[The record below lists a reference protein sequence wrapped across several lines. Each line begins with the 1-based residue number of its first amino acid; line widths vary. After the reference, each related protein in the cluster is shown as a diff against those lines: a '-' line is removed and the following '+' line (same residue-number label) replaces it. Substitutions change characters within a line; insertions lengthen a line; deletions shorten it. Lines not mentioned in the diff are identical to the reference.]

1 MKPRTPA
8 LVGIEQEFIPYH
20 ANHQFSSLPVIVTAR
35 LVVLVRVF
43 SERWRALF
51 AVFLLLGILVARGP
65 ARFGLISG
73 LTLVAAYLAYAH
85 PAWWSLYYT
94 EAFPVFF
101 FLAGLG
107 LMWFVKAMLKLE
119 AAGAQLCLLLVLA
132 ATIPWLVTDVL
143 IARRYNDIRSRFHR
157 QAQQALAAIPEVPAV
172 VFVQY
177 PPDHTY
183 YLSLVGNTPDYR
195 TAPVWLVSDRG
206 ADNDRLLRLTDRA
219 AYRLHTDTW
228 QLERLR

>member
-1 MKPRTPA
+1 M
-8 LVGIEQEFIPYH
+8 
-20 ANHQFSSLPVIVTAR
+20 
-35 LVVLVRVF
+35 F
-43 SERWRALF
+43 SERWRTLF
-51 AVFLLLGILVARGP
+51 AVFLLVGIILARGP

-73 LTLVAAYLAYAH
+73 MTLVAAYLAYAH
-85 PAWWSLYYT
+85 PAWWSLYYS

-101 FLAGLG
+101 FLSSLG
-107 LMWFVKAMLKLE
+107 LMWFVKAAFKLG
-119 AAGAQLCLLLVLA
+119 AAGTQLCLLLVLA
-132 ATIPWLVTDVL
+132 AMVPWLVTDVL
-143 IARRYNDIRSRFHR
+143 IARRYSDIRSRFHR
-157 QAQQALAAIPEVPAV
+157 QAEHALAGVTKFPAL

-177 PPDHTY
+177 PPNHSHH
-183 YLSLVGNTPDYR
+183 LSLAGNTPDYR